1 MKNVYKITS
10 STFQDAVSAI
20 GGVIGAIN
28 IPERWFPGAVDMYLN
43 SHNIM
48 HVLVVTAVYF
58 MHQVRIVLFYSILS
72 FLWDQ
77 LTDFNV

>member
-1 MKNVYKITS
+1 MYKTTP

-58 MHQVRIVLFYSILS
+58 MHQVSIVTSTWPWNFKLCHLLDNY
-72 FLWDQ
+72 
-77 LTDFNV
+77 